1 MAYGVILGL
10 GNGMKVVYSGDCRP
24 TVELNDTYDTSHGSS
39 SNSGGSGG
47 GDGGNTGSSGYSDGN
62 RRSKGILLKYA
73 KDCDLLIHEATFDD
87 SMSSDAQTKKHSTVS
102 EAVTVGNILHA
113 KTVLLTHFS
122 QRYPKLMGVT
132 AKSKQNNSN
141 NTNDMNDTALMGQEN
156 TIFAF
161 DLLNFKVSKQHSM
174 KNKSSVDNLI
184 STLQLIENNA

>member
-1 MAYGVILGL
+1 M
-10 GNGMKVVYSGDCRP
+10 
-24 TVELNDTYDTSHGSS
+24 
-39 SNSGGSGG
+39 
-47 GDGGNTGSSGYSDGN
+47 
-62 RRSKGILLKYA
+62 
-73 KDCDLLIHEATFDD
+73 
-87 SMSSDAQTKKHSTVS
+87 
-102 EAVTVGNILHA
+102 
-113 KTVLLTHFS
+113 
-122 QRYPKLMGVT
+122 PKLRSIQQYQKLLLLVT